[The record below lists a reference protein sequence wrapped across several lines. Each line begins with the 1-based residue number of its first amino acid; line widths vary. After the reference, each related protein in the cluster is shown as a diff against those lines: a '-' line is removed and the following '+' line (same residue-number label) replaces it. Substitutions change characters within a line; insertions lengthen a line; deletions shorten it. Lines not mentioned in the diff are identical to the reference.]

1 MDTCNAN
8 IVSADQAN
16 PRYFNIEGIPPENI
30 EVTIN
35 HQRLV
40 RIQGELITE
49 LESENGVKKCRK
61 EIVDYKFELPET
73 ADEQSIVSEIKK
85 DFIRIKWDDLKNKGV
100 QKKSAP
106 QNGIQ
111 KNETLQK
118 ESTKNELSKIETPNN
133 EVSKTELLK
142 NSVTTVSEQAAFE
155 LSVPDT
161 IACKTAVCETVCQKP
176 TLSRNTSDVSTTY

>member
-16 PRYFNIEGIPPENI
+16 PRYFNVEGIPPENI

-85 DFIRIKWDDLKNKGV
+85 DFIRIKWDEVKNKAKNNGAP
-100 QKKSAP
+100 KKAAP
-106 QNGIQ
+106 KNELQ
-111 KNETLQK
+111 KNEALKK
-118 ESTKNELSKIETPNN
+118 ETTKNEASKSEA
-133 EVSKTELLK
+133 LQ
-142 NSVTTVSEQAAFE
+142 NSAVSEQAAIE
-155 LSVPDT
+155 LSASDT
-161 IACKTAVCETVCQKP
+161 LTRKSTVCETVCQKP
-176 TLSRNTSDVSTTY
+176 TLSRNTSDVSTTYQ